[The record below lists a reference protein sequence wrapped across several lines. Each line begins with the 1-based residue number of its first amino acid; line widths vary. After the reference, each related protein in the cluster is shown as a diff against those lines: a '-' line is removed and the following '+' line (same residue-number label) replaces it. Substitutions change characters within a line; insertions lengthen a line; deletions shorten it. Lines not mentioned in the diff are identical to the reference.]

1 MRRSMEDYQKDYLK
15 IIYFFFSLFLIL
27 SYNQILNFSRFLSYR
42 SFIVMLEIN
51 ILEQ

>member
-1 MRRSMEDYQKDYLK
+1 MEDYQRDYLK

-27 SYNQILNFSRFLSYR
+27 SYNQILNFSQLFLSYR
-42 SFIVMLEIN
+42 SFIVMLGIN